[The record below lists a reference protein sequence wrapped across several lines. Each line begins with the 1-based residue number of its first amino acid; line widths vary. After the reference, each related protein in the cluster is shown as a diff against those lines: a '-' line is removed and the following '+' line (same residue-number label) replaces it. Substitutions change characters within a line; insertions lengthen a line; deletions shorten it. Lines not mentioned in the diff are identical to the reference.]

1 MKNKTTYERPEICS
15 YGMDADYL
23 MVEYSVPKGEEGTDE
38 QLSKKNFFDGQFEEE
53 SNESK

>member
-38 QLSKKNFFDGQFEEE
+38 QLSKKNFFDGQFEED